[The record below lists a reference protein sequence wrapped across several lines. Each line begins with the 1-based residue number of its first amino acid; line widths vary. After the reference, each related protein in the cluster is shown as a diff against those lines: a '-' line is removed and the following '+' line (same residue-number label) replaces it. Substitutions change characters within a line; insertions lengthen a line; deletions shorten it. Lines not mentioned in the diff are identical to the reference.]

1 MIVESFLMA
10 WCYEHDAIKQKQK
23 LWLVYGLMEQTTG
36 PVTAVSVGVVQ
47 DTAWVHLQVAF

>member
-1 MIVESFLMA
+1 MA

-23 LWLVYGLMEQTTG
+23 LWLVYGLMEQTAG